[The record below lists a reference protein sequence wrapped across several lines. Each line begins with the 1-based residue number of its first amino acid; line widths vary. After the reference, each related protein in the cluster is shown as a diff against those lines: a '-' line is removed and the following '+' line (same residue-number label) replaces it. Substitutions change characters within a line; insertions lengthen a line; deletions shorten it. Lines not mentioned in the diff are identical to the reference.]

1 MAGKAIEVLLA
12 EKRNF
17 SPSKKFKKSA
27 NVRSASV
34 FNTARKNPQA
44 FWAKAAEELHWF
56 KPWKKVLEWI
66 SRWAKWFVGGKINAS
81 HNFLDRH
88 VKSERKNKTAI

>member
-27 NVRSASV
+27 NVRSATV
-34 FNTARKNPQA
+34 FNSARKNSQA
-44 FWAKAAEELHWF
+44 FWTKAAKELHWF
-56 KPWKKVLEWI
+56 KL
-66 SRWAKWFVGGKINAS
+66 
-81 HNFLDRH
+81 
-88 VKSERKNKTAI
+88 